1 MRVRNALKKIIIAVI
16 ICTTLISIRT
26 YADENDINP
35 DIHDLENFSEQLQ
48 MENDYIPDI
57 SISGI
62 IKNYESSGSFGID
75 IKKML
80 KAITDYLL
88 KEVLLNS
95 RLMIELLLVCMLS
108 AVIKSLQ
115 EAFTDST
122 ISNLGYYS
130 YFLIMIIIIIKSF
143 TVIMQLGKTTIN
155 SMVDLTNALMPPLMG
170 LIAAVGGLSSAAT
183 LDPVIMIG
191 IRIVTDIIRDLVLPM
206 AMMAVILNIVDNLS
220 ENIKISQMA
229 KLIDQVSKW
238 ILCFGMTVFIT
249 LITIRS
255 SVSANIDQ
263 VALKSTKFAIDNFI
277 PIVGKVMSDAI
288 TTVAGYSLLVKDA
301 ISIAGLLMLIAVC
314 VFPLIKIILVALIY
328 KFIGAVMQPVADE
341 KIVKCI
347 SSVGSSVTMIFACVT
362 SVSVM
367 FFIMITIIISTG
379 RLVSLVG

>member
-1 MRVRNALKKIIIAVI
+1 MRNTFKKIIIAVI
-16 ICTTLISIRT
+16 ICTALISIRT

-48 MENDYIPDI
+48 RENDYIPDI

-62 IKNYESSGSFGID
+62 IKNYKSSGSFGID

-143 TVIMQLGKTTIN
+143 TVIMQLGKSTIN
-155 SMVDLTNALMPPLMG
+155 SMVDLTNSLMPPLMG
-170 LIAAVGGLSSAAT
+170 LIAAVGGFSSAAT

-288 TTVAGYSLLVKDA
+288 ATVAGYSLLVKDA
-301 ISIAGLLMLIAVC
+301 VSIAGLLMLVAVC